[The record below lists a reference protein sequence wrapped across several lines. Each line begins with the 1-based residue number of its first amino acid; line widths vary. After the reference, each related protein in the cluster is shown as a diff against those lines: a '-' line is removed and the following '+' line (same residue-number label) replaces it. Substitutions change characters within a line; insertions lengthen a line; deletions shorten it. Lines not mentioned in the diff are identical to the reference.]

1 MTGTCGLTGKSSLT
15 SVALRS
21 SLASK
26 LQARSIGSILYRL
39 TWKDR
44 ITPSGR
50 TIFAL
55 RASAARISANEF
67 ILSGFN
73 TPRATDGSNGG
84 PNQAGGALPNDA
96 AMAGW
101 PTTTTRDHKDGD
113 CEGTAPINGLLGRQV
128 WLAGWPTATRGD
140 GDGSRCS
147 PGASSTGKRP
157 NGTKATVALN
167 PVAQFAG
174 WPTPDAQLF
183 NLGSSLETTNLRREK
198 LKQKHGNS
206 NGAGLVIATATQLAG
221 WPTVLSAPTSE
232 ASHGQSSG
240 SYRKA
245 MANASPSFDQPM
257 RLCSDGRLLIGS
269 IAGMESGGR
278 LNPAHSRWLMRLPQ
292 EWDGCAPT
300 ETASMLKRQ
309 RNSAAPSAKS
319 AMKQEFDL

>member
-1 MTGTCGLTGKSSLT
+1 MTGTFGLTGKNSLT
-15 SVALRS
+15 SAALQS

-44 ITPSGR
+44 VTPSGR

-55 RASAARISANEF
+55 RASAARTFDSEF
-67 ILSGFN
+67 ILSGW
-73 TPRATDGSNGG
+73 TTYQAHDVSGRSN
-84 PNQAGGALPNDA
+84 NQKAKHGAKHGCACLVQDA

-101 PTTTTRDHKDGD
+101 PTTTTRDHKDTGNLD
-113 CEGTAPINGLLGRQV
+113 NSMQRADGKMRHDTIPRLAH
-128 WLAGWPTATRGD
+128 LAGWPTT
-140 GDGSRCS
+140 
-147 PGASSTGKRP
+147 
-157 NGTKATVALN
+157 
-167 PVAQFAG
+167 
-174 WPTPDAQLF
+174 DAQLF

-206 NGAGLVIATATQLAG
+206 NGAGLVIATAAQLAG
-221 WPTVLSAPTSE
+221 WSTPMAGTPAQNGNNPAGNTDSSRKTVALCQPE
-232 ASHGQSSG
+232 G
-240 SYRKA
+240 
-245 MANASPSFDQPM
+245 PM
-257 RLCSDGRLLIGS
+257 RLCSDGKLLIGS

-292 EWDGCAPT
+292 EWDDCAPT

-309 RNSAAPSAKS
+309 RNSAEPSAKS